1 MNEENSLLTGAVRP
15 ALLRYALPIILSM
28 VATQFYAV
36 ADTMIIGLRLD
47 ADALAAVSNASTVLM
62 IFLFISGGM
71 ELGGGLLVAAGK
83 PTATKHE
90 MTELLYNLLFVDE
103 VIALLTTAVGFV
115 TLPALLR
122 LINTPAEILD
132 TAVLY
137 GRIYLMGL
145 PFLMP
150 YDLSKEC
157 VMGCGDSK
165 TPLKVIVATSAMN
178 IVLDLVLVGPF
189 GVAGAAAATAAAQV
203 AGAVYMV
210 AFLRRTQ
217 MDAAFSFRM
226 LKARYARDI
235 FRLSAPNSIQQASG
249 TIITTVKTLLR
260 RPSTWVWGALFPI
273 ALSTM
278 FMFMF
283 ANLSS
288 GGTVDPVPVAVVADE
303 AWDAST
309 FKDVAT
315 SLDEEGDDQ
324 LLEIHECDDA
334 ADANRALKAGEV
346 AGIYTVDA
354 EGAPKLTLLSSY
366 DSSRASSV
374 LTDRSILETVA
385 SSYTQNAELMSQ
397 IAQDN
402 PAALADPE
410 AVARALS
417 LEGGTRRVSLTR
429 TTPDGTVIYYY
440 ALFGL
445 VAMMS
450 AEFAAL
456 SVVDLQPNLSGLGA
470 RRCVGGLSK
479 TASLAGIFVGS
490 WLVSFA
496 SMAIAIGYVRL
507 VVGVDFGGR
516 EGLCLVGGAASA
528 LAATGLGLFV
538 GTLPVK
544 GGKAFKSGILTGF
557 ATTCALFAGLYG
569 EPAMA
574 LADDVAR
581 ACPAECWLNPV
592 KLICDM
598 FNRLYFFEDLGPFA
612 VRAGALVLMALL
624 FVATATL
631 IFGRSR
637 YEHL

>member
-1 MNEENSLLTGAVRP
+1 MFN
-15 ALLRYALPIILSM
+15 
-28 VATQFYAV
+28 
-36 ADTMIIGLRLD
+36 
-47 ADALAAVSNASTVLM
+47 
-62 IFLFISGGM
+62 
-71 ELGGGLLVAAGK
+71 
-83 PTATKHE
+83 
-90 MTELLYNLLFVDE
+90 
-103 VIALLTTAVGFV
+103 
-115 TLPALLR
+115 
-122 LINTPAEILD
+122 
-132 TAVLY
+132 
-137 GRIYLMGL
+137 
-145 PFLMP
+145 
-150 YDLSKEC
+150 
-157 VMGCGDSK
+157 
-165 TPLKVIVATSAMN
+165 
-178 IVLDLVLVGPF
+178 
-189 GVAGAAAATAAAQV
+189 
-203 AGAVYMV
+203 
-210 AFLRRTQ
+210 
-217 MDAAFSFRM
+217 
-226 LKARYARDI
+226 
-235 FRLSAPNSIQQASG
+235 
-249 TIITTVKTLLR
+249 TIITTLKTLLR
-260 RPSTWVWGALFPI
+260 RPSTWVWGAVFPV

-288 GGTVDPVPVAVVADE
+288 DGKVDPVPVAIVADE
-303 AWDAST
+303 AWDTST
-309 FKDVAT
+309 FKGVAT
-315 SLDEEGDDQ
+315 SLSKEGDDQ
-324 LLEIHECDDA
+324 LLEIHECEDTA
-334 ADANRALKAGEV
+334 AANHALKAGEV

-354 EGAPKLTLLSSY
+354 AGAPELTLLSSY

-385 SSYTQNAELMSQ
+385 SSYTQNAELMAQ
-397 IAQDN
+397 IAQD
-402 PAALADPE
+402 DPE

-496 SMAIAIGYVRL
+496 SMTIAIGYVRL
-507 VVGVDFGGR
+507 VVSVDFGGR

-544 GGKAFKSGILTGF
+544 GGKASKSGILTGF

-624 FVATATL
+624 FVAAATL

>member
-1 MNEENSLLTGAVRP
+1 MFN
-15 ALLRYALPIILSM
+15 
-28 VATQFYAV
+28 
-36 ADTMIIGLRLD
+36 
-47 ADALAAVSNASTVLM
+47 
-62 IFLFISGGM
+62 
-71 ELGGGLLVAAGK
+71 
-83 PTATKHE
+83 
-90 MTELLYNLLFVDE
+90 
-103 VIALLTTAVGFV
+103 
-115 TLPALLR
+115 
-122 LINTPAEILD
+122 
-132 TAVLY
+132 
-137 GRIYLMGL
+137 
-145 PFLMP
+145 
-150 YDLSKEC
+150 
-157 VMGCGDSK
+157 
-165 TPLKVIVATSAMN
+165 
-178 IVLDLVLVGPF
+178 
-189 GVAGAAAATAAAQV
+189 
-203 AGAVYMV
+203 
-210 AFLRRTQ
+210 
-217 MDAAFSFRM
+217 
-226 LKARYARDI
+226 
-235 FRLSAPNSIQQASG
+235 

-288 GGTVDPVPVAVVADE
+288 DGTVDPVPVAIVADE

-309 FKDVAT
+309 FKNVAA
-315 SLDEEGDDQ
+315 SLAKEGDDQ

-334 ADANRALKAGEV
+334 ADASRALKAGEV

-354 EGAPKLTLLSSY
+354 AGTPKLTLLSSY
-366 DSSRASSV
+366 DGSRASSV

-385 SSYTQNAELMSQ
+385 SSYTQNAELMRQ

-402 PAALADPE
+402 PE

-417 LEGGTRRVSLTR
+417 LEGGTHRVSLTR
-429 TTPDGTVIYYY
+429 ITPDGTVIYYY

-496 SMAIAIGYVRL
+496 SMTIAIGYVRL

-544 GGKAFKSGILTGF
+544 GGKASKSGILTGF

-598 FNRLYFFEDLGPFA
+598 FNRLYFFEDLDPFA

-624 FVATATL
+624 FVAAATL

>member
-1 MNEENSLLTGAVRP
+1 MFN
-15 ALLRYALPIILSM
+15 
-28 VATQFYAV
+28 
-36 ADTMIIGLRLD
+36 
-47 ADALAAVSNASTVLM
+47 
-62 IFLFISGGM
+62 
-71 ELGGGLLVAAGK
+71 
-83 PTATKHE
+83 
-90 MTELLYNLLFVDE
+90 
-103 VIALLTTAVGFV
+103 
-115 TLPALLR
+115 
-122 LINTPAEILD
+122 
-132 TAVLY
+132 
-137 GRIYLMGL
+137 
-145 PFLMP
+145 
-150 YDLSKEC
+150 
-157 VMGCGDSK
+157 
-165 TPLKVIVATSAMN
+165 
-178 IVLDLVLVGPF
+178 
-189 GVAGAAAATAAAQV
+189 
-203 AGAVYMV
+203 
-210 AFLRRTQ
+210 
-217 MDAAFSFRM
+217 
-226 LKARYARDI
+226 
-235 FRLSAPNSIQQASG
+235 
-249 TIITTVKTLLR
+249 TIIITVKTLLR

-288 GGTVDPVPVAVVADE
+288 DGTVDPVPVAVVADE

-309 FKDVAT
+309 FKSVAT

-324 LLEIHECDDA
+324 LLEIHECDA

-397 IAQDN
+397 IAQNN

-410 AVARALS
+410 VVARALS

-429 TTPDGTVIYYY
+429 ITPDGTVIYYY

-496 SMAIAIGYVRL
+496 SMTIATGYVRL

-544 GGKAFKSGILTGF
+544 GGKASKSGILTGF

-581 ACPAECWLNPV
+581 ACPAECWFNPV

-624 FVATATL
+624 FVAAATL

>member
-1 MNEENSLLTGAVRP
+1 MHAQQDAIEIPPPGHRHTQSEINLRPRETFKIGQLLQHPVQPGR
-15 ALLRYALPIILSM
+15 
-28 VATQFYAV
+28 
-36 ADTMIIGLRLD
+36 G
-47 ADALAAVSNASTVLM
+47 
-62 IFLFISGGM
+62 
-71 ELGGGLLVAAGK
+71 
-83 PTATKHE
+83 
-90 MTELLYNLLFVDE
+90 NLE
-103 VIALLTTAVGFV
+103 
-115 TLPALLR
+115 
-122 LINTPAEILD
+122 
-132 TAVLY
+132 
-137 GRIYLMGL
+137 
-145 PFLMP
+145 
-150 YDLSKEC
+150 
-157 VMGCGDSK
+157 
-165 TPLKVIVATSAMN
+165 
-178 IVLDLVLVGPF
+178 
-189 GVAGAAAATAAAQV
+189 
-203 AGAVYMV
+203 
-210 AFLRRTQ
+210 
-217 MDAAFSFRM
+217 
-226 LKARYARDI
+226 
-235 FRLSAPNSIQQASG
+235 
-249 TIITTVKTLLR
+249 
-260 RPSTWVWGALFPI
+260 
-273 ALSTM
+273 
-278 FMFMF
+278 
-283 ANLSS
+283 
-288 GGTVDPVPVAVVADE
+288 AVVIDVFDGQNARQLIADQR
-303 AWDAST
+303 AIFNVD
-309 FKDVAT
+309 T
-315 SLDEEGDDQ
+315 SGLFNAIDEHPQ
-324 LLEIHECDDA
+324 HAPTRTLLEIHELDDA

-346 AGIYTVDA
+346 AGIYTVDDA
-354 EGAPKLTLLSSY
+354 GTPKLTLLSSY
-366 DSSRASSV
+366 GSSRATSV

-429 TTPDGTVIYYY
+429 ATPDGTVIYYY

-456 SVVDLQPNLSGLGA
+456 SVIDLQPNLSGLGA

-496 SMAIAIGYVRL
+496 SMMIAIGYVRL

-544 GGKAFKSGILTGF
+544 GGKASKSGILTGF

-612 VRAGALVLMALL
+612 VRAGALVLMALV
-624 FVATATL
+624 FVAAATL

>member
-1 MNEENSLLTGAVRP
+1 MFN
-15 ALLRYALPIILSM
+15 
-28 VATQFYAV
+28 
-36 ADTMIIGLRLD
+36 
-47 ADALAAVSNASTVLM
+47 
-62 IFLFISGGM
+62 
-71 ELGGGLLVAAGK
+71 
-83 PTATKHE
+83 
-90 MTELLYNLLFVDE
+90 
-103 VIALLTTAVGFV
+103 
-115 TLPALLR
+115 
-122 LINTPAEILD
+122 
-132 TAVLY
+132 
-137 GRIYLMGL
+137 
-145 PFLMP
+145 
-150 YDLSKEC
+150 
-157 VMGCGDSK
+157 
-165 TPLKVIVATSAMN
+165 
-178 IVLDLVLVGPF
+178 
-189 GVAGAAAATAAAQV
+189 
-203 AGAVYMV
+203 
-210 AFLRRTQ
+210 
-217 MDAAFSFRM
+217 
-226 LKARYARDI
+226 
-235 FRLSAPNSIQQASG
+235 

-288 GGTVDPVPVAVVADE
+288 DGTVDPVPVAVVADE

-315 SLDEEGDDQ
+315 SLAQEGDDR
-324 LLEIHECDDA
+324 LLEIHECEDVTA
-334 ADANRALKAGEV
+334 ANRALKAGEV

-354 EGAPKLTLLSSY
+354 AGTPRLTLLSSY
-366 DSSRASSV
+366 DGSRASSV

-507 VVGVDFGGR
+507 VAGIDFGGR

-544 GGKAFKSGILTGF
+544 GGKASKSGILTGF

-569 EPAMA
+569 EPAMG
-574 LADDVAR
+574 LAHG
-581 ACPAECWLNPV
+581 
-592 KLICDM
+592 
-598 FNRLYFFEDLGPFA
+598 GP
-612 VRAGALVLMALL
+612 
-624 FVATATL
+624 
-631 IFGRSR
+631 
-637 YEHL
+637 

>member
-1 MNEENSLLTGAVRP
+1 
-15 ALLRYALPIILSM
+15 
-28 VATQFYAV
+28 
-36 ADTMIIGLRLD
+36 
-47 ADALAAVSNASTVLM
+47 
-62 IFLFISGGM
+62 
-71 ELGGGLLVAAGK
+71 
-83 PTATKHE
+83 
-90 MTELLYNLLFVDE
+90 
-103 VIALLTTAVGFV
+103 
-115 TLPALLR
+115 
-122 LINTPAEILD
+122 
-132 TAVLY
+132 
-137 GRIYLMGL
+137 
-145 PFLMP
+145 
-150 YDLSKEC
+150 
-157 VMGCGDSK
+157 
-165 TPLKVIVATSAMN
+165 
-178 IVLDLVLVGPF
+178 
-189 GVAGAAAATAAAQV
+189 
-203 AGAVYMV
+203 
-210 AFLRRTQ
+210 
-217 MDAAFSFRM
+217 MDA
-226 LKARYARDI
+226 
-235 FRLSAPNSIQQASG
+235 
-249 TIITTVKTLLR
+249 
-260 RPSTWVWGALFPI
+260 
-273 ALSTM
+273 
-278 FMFMF
+278 
-283 ANLSS
+283 
-288 GGTVDPVPVAVVADE
+288 
-303 AWDAST
+303 
-309 FKDVAT
+309 
-315 SLDEEGDDQ
+315 
-324 LLEIHECDDA
+324 
-334 ADANRALKAGEV
+334 ANRALKSGEV

-354 EGAPKLTLLSSY
+354 AGTPRLTLLSSY

-385 SSYTQNAELMSQ
+385 SSYTQNVELMRQ

-402 PAALADPE
+402 PAALADPA
-410 AVARALS
+410 AVAHALS
-417 LEGGTRRVSLTR
+417 LEGGTRRMSLTR
-429 TTPDGTVIYYY
+429 ATPDGTVIYYY

-496 SMAIAIGYVRL
+496 SMAVAIGYVRL

-516 EGLCLVGGAASA
+516 EGLCLLGGAASA

-544 GGKAFKSGILTGF
+544 GGKASKSGILTGF

-581 ACPAECWLNPV
+581 ACPVECWLNPV

-612 VRAGALVLMALL
+612 VRAGALVLMALV
-624 FVATATL
+624 FVAAATL

>member
-1 MNEENSLLTGAVRP
+1 M
-15 ALLRYALPIILSM
+15 
-28 VATQFYAV
+28 
-36 ADTMIIGLRLD
+36 
-47 ADALAAVSNASTVLM
+47 
-62 IFLFISGGM
+62 
-71 ELGGGLLVAAGK
+71 
-83 PTATKHE
+83 
-90 MTELLYNLLFVDE
+90 
-103 VIALLTTAVGFV
+103 
-115 TLPALLR
+115 
-122 LINTPAEILD
+122 INT
-132 TAVLY
+132 
-137 GRIYLMGL
+137 
-145 PFLMP
+145 
-150 YDLSKEC
+150 
-157 VMGCGDSK
+157 
-165 TPLKVIVATSAMN
+165 
-178 IVLDLVLVGPF
+178 
-189 GVAGAAAATAAAQV
+189 
-203 AGAVYMV
+203 
-210 AFLRRTQ
+210 
-217 MDAAFSFRM
+217 
-226 LKARYARDI
+226 
-235 FRLSAPNSIQQASG
+235 
-249 TIITTVKTLLR
+249 IIITVKTLLR

-288 GGTVDPVPVAVVADE
+288 DGKVDPVPVAVVADE

-315 SLDEEGDDQ
+315 SLAKEGDDQ
-324 LLEIHECDDA
+324 LLKIHECDDA
-334 ADANRALKAGEV
+334 AEANHSLKSGEV
-346 AGIYTVDA
+346 AGVYTVDDA
-354 EGAPKLTLLSSY
+354 GAPKLTLLSSY
-366 DSSRASSV
+366 DSSRASTV

-385 SSYTQNAELMSQ
+385 SSYTQNAELMRQ

-417 LEGGTRRVSLTR
+417 LKGGTRRVSLTR
-429 TTPDGTVIYYY
+429 TTPDGTTIYYY

-450 AEFAAL
+450 SEFAAL
-456 SVVDLQPNLSGLGA
+456 AVVDLQPNLSGLGA
-470 RRCVGGLSK
+470 RRCVGGVSK
-479 TASLAGIFVGS
+479 TASLAGIF
-490 WLVSFA
+490 VSFA

-507 VVGVDFGGR
+507 VVGIDFGGR
-516 EGLCLVGGAASA
+516 EGLCLAGGTASA

-544 GGKAFKSGILTGF
+544 GGKASKSGILTGF

-598 FNRLYFFEDLGPFA
+598 FNRLYFFEDLGPFV
-612 VRAGALVLMALL
+612 VRAGALVLMALV
-624 FVATATL
+624 FVAAATL
-631 IFGRSR
+631 VFGRSR

>member
-1 MNEENSLLTGAVRP
+1 MFN
-15 ALLRYALPIILSM
+15 
-28 VATQFYAV
+28 
-36 ADTMIIGLRLD
+36 
-47 ADALAAVSNASTVLM
+47 
-62 IFLFISGGM
+62 
-71 ELGGGLLVAAGK
+71 
-83 PTATKHE
+83 
-90 MTELLYNLLFVDE
+90 
-103 VIALLTTAVGFV
+103 
-115 TLPALLR
+115 
-122 LINTPAEILD
+122 
-132 TAVLY
+132 
-137 GRIYLMGL
+137 
-145 PFLMP
+145 
-150 YDLSKEC
+150 
-157 VMGCGDSK
+157 
-165 TPLKVIVATSAMN
+165 
-178 IVLDLVLVGPF
+178 
-189 GVAGAAAATAAAQV
+189 
-203 AGAVYMV
+203 
-210 AFLRRTQ
+210 
-217 MDAAFSFRM
+217 
-226 LKARYARDI
+226 
-235 FRLSAPNSIQQASG
+235 

-260 RPSTWVWGALFPI
+260 RPSTWVWGAVFPV

-288 GGTVDPVPVAVVADE
+288 DGKIDPVPVAVVADE

-309 FKDVAT
+309 FKNVAA
-315 SLDEEGDDQ
+315 SLAKEGDDQ

-334 ADANRALKAGEV
+334 AAANRALKAGEV
-346 AGIYTVDA
+346 AGIYTVDDA
-354 EGAPKLTLLSSY
+354 GTPRLTLLSSY

-402 PAALADPE
+402 PAA
-410 AVARALS
+410 VARALS

-429 TTPDGTVIYYY
+429 ATPDGTVIYYY

-456 SVVDLQPNLSGLGA
+456 AVVDLQPNLSGLGA
-470 RRCVGGLSK
+470 RRCVGGVSK

-496 SMAIAIGYVRL
+496 SMAVAIGYVHL

-516 EGLCLVGGAASA
+516 EGLCLLGGAASA

-544 GGKAFKSGILTGF
+544 GGKASKSGILTGF

-581 ACPAECWLNPV
+581 ACPVECWLNPV

-612 VRAGALVLMALL
+612 VRAGALVLMALV
-624 FVATATL
+624 FVAAATL

>member
-1 MNEENSLLTGAVRP
+1 MFN
-15 ALLRYALPIILSM
+15 
-28 VATQFYAV
+28 
-36 ADTMIIGLRLD
+36 
-47 ADALAAVSNASTVLM
+47 
-62 IFLFISGGM
+62 
-71 ELGGGLLVAAGK
+71 
-83 PTATKHE
+83 
-90 MTELLYNLLFVDE
+90 
-103 VIALLTTAVGFV
+103 
-115 TLPALLR
+115 
-122 LINTPAEILD
+122 
-132 TAVLY
+132 
-137 GRIYLMGL
+137 
-145 PFLMP
+145 
-150 YDLSKEC
+150 
-157 VMGCGDSK
+157 
-165 TPLKVIVATSAMN
+165 
-178 IVLDLVLVGPF
+178 
-189 GVAGAAAATAAAQV
+189 
-203 AGAVYMV
+203 
-210 AFLRRTQ
+210 
-217 MDAAFSFRM
+217 
-226 LKARYARDI
+226 
-235 FRLSAPNSIQQASG
+235 

-288 GGTVDPVPVAVVADE
+288 DGTVDPVPVAVIADE

-315 SLDEEGDDQ
+315 SLAKEGDNQ

-346 AGIYTVDA
+346 AGIYTVDDA
-354 EGAPKLTLLSSY
+354 GAPKLTLLSSY

-496 SMAIAIGYVRL
+496 SM
-507 VVGVDFGGR
+507 GVDFGGR
-516 EGLCLVGGAASA
+516 EGLCLVGAAASA

-544 GGKAFKSGILTGF
+544 GGKASKSGILTGF

-592 KLICDM
+592 KLVCDM
-598 FNRLYFFEDLGPFA
+598 FNRLYFFEDLGPFV
-612 VRAGALVLMALL
+612 VRADALVLMTLV
-624 FVATATL
+624 FVAAATL

>member
-1 MNEENSLLTGAVRP
+1 MFN
-15 ALLRYALPIILSM
+15 
-28 VATQFYAV
+28 
-36 ADTMIIGLRLD
+36 
-47 ADALAAVSNASTVLM
+47 
-62 IFLFISGGM
+62 
-71 ELGGGLLVAAGK
+71 
-83 PTATKHE
+83 
-90 MTELLYNLLFVDE
+90 
-103 VIALLTTAVGFV
+103 
-115 TLPALLR
+115 
-122 LINTPAEILD
+122 
-132 TAVLY
+132 
-137 GRIYLMGL
+137 
-145 PFLMP
+145 
-150 YDLSKEC
+150 
-157 VMGCGDSK
+157 
-165 TPLKVIVATSAMN
+165 
-178 IVLDLVLVGPF
+178 
-189 GVAGAAAATAAAQV
+189 
-203 AGAVYMV
+203 
-210 AFLRRTQ
+210 
-217 MDAAFSFRM
+217 
-226 LKARYARDI
+226 
-235 FRLSAPNSIQQASG
+235 

-260 RPSTWVWGALFPI
+260 RPSTWVWGAIFPI

-288 GGTVDPVPVAVVADE
+288 DGKIDPVPVAVVADE

-315 SLDEEGDDQ
+315 SLAKEGDDQ
-324 LLEIHECDDA
+324 LLEIHECEDVDA
-334 ADANRALKAGEV
+334 ASRALKSGEV
-346 AGIYTVDA
+346 AGIYTVDVA
-354 EGAPKLTLLSSY
+354 GTPKLTLLSSY

-402 PAALADPE
+402 PA

-544 GGKAFKSGILTGF
+544 GGKASKSGILTGF

-581 ACPAECWLNPV
+581 ACPAECWFNPV

-612 VRAGALVLMALL
+612 VRAGALVLMALV
-624 FVATATL
+624 FVAAATL

>member
-1 MNEENSLLTGAVRP
+1 MFN
-15 ALLRYALPIILSM
+15 
-28 VATQFYAV
+28 
-36 ADTMIIGLRLD
+36 
-47 ADALAAVSNASTVLM
+47 
-62 IFLFISGGM
+62 
-71 ELGGGLLVAAGK
+71 
-83 PTATKHE
+83 
-90 MTELLYNLLFVDE
+90 
-103 VIALLTTAVGFV
+103 
-115 TLPALLR
+115 
-122 LINTPAEILD
+122 
-132 TAVLY
+132 
-137 GRIYLMGL
+137 
-145 PFLMP
+145 
-150 YDLSKEC
+150 
-157 VMGCGDSK
+157 
-165 TPLKVIVATSAMN
+165 
-178 IVLDLVLVGPF
+178 
-189 GVAGAAAATAAAQV
+189 
-203 AGAVYMV
+203 
-210 AFLRRTQ
+210 
-217 MDAAFSFRM
+217 
-226 LKARYARDI
+226 
-235 FRLSAPNSIQQASG
+235 

-260 RPSTWVWGALFPI
+260 RPSTWVWGAIFPI

-288 GGTVDPVPVAVVADE
+288 DGKIDPVPVAVVADE

-309 FKDVAT
+309 FKGVAA
-315 SLDEEGDDQ
+315 SLAKEGDDQ
-324 LLEIHECDDA
+324 LLDVSECEDVDA
-334 ADANRALKAGEV
+334 ANRALKSGEV
-346 AGIYTVDA
+346 VGIYTVDA
-354 EGAPKLTLLSSY
+354 AGTPKLTLLSSY

-417 LEGGTRRVSLTR
+417 LEGGVRRVSLTR

-496 SMAIAIGYVRL
+496 SMTIGYVRL

-544 GGKAFKSGILTGF
+544 GGKASKSGILTGF

-598 FNRLYFFEDLGPFA
+598 FNRLYFFEDLGPF
-612 VRAGALVLMALL
+612 VIRAGALVLMTLV
-624 FVATATL
+624 FVVAATL

>member
-1 MNEENSLLTGAVRP
+1 MFN
-15 ALLRYALPIILSM
+15 
-28 VATQFYAV
+28 
-36 ADTMIIGLRLD
+36 
-47 ADALAAVSNASTVLM
+47 
-62 IFLFISGGM
+62 
-71 ELGGGLLVAAGK
+71 
-83 PTATKHE
+83 
-90 MTELLYNLLFVDE
+90 
-103 VIALLTTAVGFV
+103 
-115 TLPALLR
+115 
-122 LINTPAEILD
+122 
-132 TAVLY
+132 
-137 GRIYLMGL
+137 
-145 PFLMP
+145 
-150 YDLSKEC
+150 
-157 VMGCGDSK
+157 
-165 TPLKVIVATSAMN
+165 
-178 IVLDLVLVGPF
+178 
-189 GVAGAAAATAAAQV
+189 
-203 AGAVYMV
+203 
-210 AFLRRTQ
+210 
-217 MDAAFSFRM
+217 
-226 LKARYARDI
+226 
-235 FRLSAPNSIQQASG
+235 

-260 RPSTWVWGALFPI
+260 RPSTWVWGAIFPI

-288 GGTVDPVPVAVVADE
+288 DGKIDPVPVAVVADE
-303 AWDAST
+303 AWDASS

-315 SLDEEGDDQ
+315 SLAKEGDDQ
-324 LLEIHECDDA
+324 LLEIHECEDVDA
-334 ADANRALKAGEV
+334 ASRALKSGEV
-346 AGIYTVDA
+346 AGIYTVDVA
-354 EGAPKLTLLSSY
+354 GTPKLTLLSSY

-402 PAALADPE
+402 PA

-544 GGKAFKSGILTGF
+544 GGKASKSGILTGF

-581 ACPAECWLNPV
+581 ACPAECWFNPV

-612 VRAGALVLMALL
+612 VRAGALVLMALV
-624 FVATATL
+624 FVVAATL

>member
-1 MNEENSLLTGAVRP
+1 
-15 ALLRYALPIILSM
+15 
-28 VATQFYAV
+28 
-36 ADTMIIGLRLD
+36 
-47 ADALAAVSNASTVLM
+47 
-62 IFLFISGGM
+62 
-71 ELGGGLLVAAGK
+71 
-83 PTATKHE
+83 
-90 MTELLYNLLFVDE
+90 
-103 VIALLTTAVGFV
+103 
-115 TLPALLR
+115 
-122 LINTPAEILD
+122 
-132 TAVLY
+132 
-137 GRIYLMGL
+137 
-145 PFLMP
+145 
-150 YDLSKEC
+150 
-157 VMGCGDSK
+157 
-165 TPLKVIVATSAMN
+165 
-178 IVLDLVLVGPF
+178 
-189 GVAGAAAATAAAQV
+189 
-203 AGAVYMV
+203 
-210 AFLRRTQ
+210 
-217 MDAAFSFRM
+217 
-226 LKARYARDI
+226 
-235 FRLSAPNSIQQASG
+235 
-249 TIITTVKTLLR
+249 
-260 RPSTWVWGALFPI
+260 
-273 ALSTM
+273 
-278 FMFMF
+278 
-283 ANLSS
+283 
-288 GGTVDPVPVAVVADE
+288 
-303 AWDAST
+303 
-309 FKDVAT
+309 
-315 SLDEEGDDQ
+315 
-324 LLEIHECDDA
+324 
-334 ADANRALKAGEV
+334 
-346 AGIYTVDA
+346 
-354 EGAPKLTLLSSY
+354 
-366 DSSRASSV
+366 
-374 LTDRSILETVA
+374 
-385 SSYTQNAELMSQ
+385 MSQ

-490 WLVSFA
+490 WLVSFV

-516 EGLCLVGGAASA
+516 EGLCLVGGAVSA

-544 GGKAFKSGILTGF
+544 GGKASKSGILTGF

-598 FNRLYFFEDLGPFA
+598 FNRLYFFEDLSPFA

-624 FVATATL
+624 FVAAATL